1 MPASAPTYNQYS
13 SLVDVVTTQQFMR
26 GEFEN
31 VVKRNVLLR
40 ELEKRGNIKKDASGK
55 FLERNVRVAQHA
67 AAYRSGDLSPRSFSR
82 VQQRVTYAV
91 PYSVREITG
100 VLGELDVMFNSG
112 KEALVNLSE
121 KMLTN
126 MADDFRRDI
135 GGILLQSNGGSNSAF
150 GQAAV
155 AGSPVPF
162 FGLPTLFGYGSA
174 AQNYNADTQAT
185 SGAVGATDREVLPN
199 QSYCGISTH
208 PTAAISGVDNRT
220 NEATSPVL
228 VNSTSTAFGGSTW
241 AANCLKVLDYT
252 NARLTRSQDAKDMPD
267 VAIITR
273 SMFTDVKAAVQTY
286 FRIMLEG
293 QATSPNATTFK
304 DNYIPWGTVNVYWD
318 ESQPASTGYMLNSN
332 YLEFCVFPQKR
343 IIRDGTLTDASD
355 ELFNVRTD
363 YSIEQGGHL
372 AVAQIAGQLWANPK
386 FQGAFYAFA

>member
-1 MPASAPTYNQYS
+1 MPATAPTNGSYS
-13 SLVDVVTTQQFMR
+13 SLVDAVTTQQFMR

-55 FLERNVRVAQHA
+55 FMERNVRVGQHSA
-67 AAYRSGDLSPRSFSR
+67 SYRSADLAPRSFSR
-82 VQQRVTYAV
+82 VQQRVSYAV

-135 GGILLQSNGGSNSAF
+135 GGILLQSNGGSQTAF
-150 GQAAV
+150 GQAV
-155 AGSPVPF
+155 APGSPVPF
-162 FGLPTLFGYGSA
+162 LGLPTMFGYGST

-185 SGAVGATDREVLPN
+185 SGNVAAGDREVLPN

-208 PTAAISGVDNRT
+208 PTAAISGVDGKQ
-220 NEATSPVL
+220 NEATSPVI

-252 NARLTRSQDAKDMPD
+252 NARLTRSQDAKDQPD
-267 VAIITR
+267 LALITR

-286 FRIMLEG
+286 FRIILEG
-293 QATSPNATTFK
+293 APTAPSPTTFK
-304 DNYIPWGTVNVYWD
+304 ENYIPWGTVNVYWD
-318 ESQPASTGYMLNSN
+318 ESQPANTGYMLNSN

-343 IIRDGTLTDASD
+343 INRDGTLSDASD
-355 ELFNVRTD
+355 ELFNIRTD

-372 AVAQIAGQLWANPK
+372 AVAQIAGQLWGNPK
-386 FQGAFYAFA
+386 FQGAFFNFA